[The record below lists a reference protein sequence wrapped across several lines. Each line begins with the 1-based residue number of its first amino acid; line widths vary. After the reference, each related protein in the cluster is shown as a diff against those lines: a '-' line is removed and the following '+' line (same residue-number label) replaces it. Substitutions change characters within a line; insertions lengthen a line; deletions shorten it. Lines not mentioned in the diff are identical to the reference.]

1 MTFSEDGSSLKRFRK
16 NPLPFEK
23 TYLAP
28 QGNAEVFVAGI
39 IAALHP
45 VHGAELTVDHV
56 VFEPQHLKAFAACGS
71 IHPGTFIRCTLAV
84 IGEMEAQS
92 LLQAA
97 LTDSIDF
104 LFMPTPRHL
113 VIYADHDEYI
123 TFFGAKKSHLS
134 QVKEF
139 MQASGIPEIENYR
152 RW

>member
-1 MTFSEDGSSLKRFRK
+1 MDQVIS
-16 NPLPFEK
+16 
-23 TYLAP
+23 
-28 QGNAEVFVAGI
+28 
-39 IAALHP
+39 
-45 VHGAELTVDHV
+45 
-56 VFEPQHLKAFAACGS
+56 EPQHLQALAARAS
-71 IHPGTFIRCTLAV
+71 LQPETFHRCLLQV
-84 IGEMEAQS
+84 SGEMEVQD

-134 QVKEF
+134 GVKEF
-139 MQASGIPEIENYR
+139 MQASGIREIENYR